1 MVDTPAHGPSLRRCV
16 PLAALGLAGV
26 LFIVLGGRRYLT
38 FAALSENHDF
48 LVALVA
54 GGGMLTAAG
63 FVLGYAALTA
73 LSVPGAML
81 LTLTAGFLFGPWL
94 GTVYALIGATLGAS
108 VVFLAARAG
117 LYGLAARAGPKGQRL
132 EAGFRAD
139 AFNYLLVLRLIP
151 VFPFFLVNLV
161 AGLAGMRLGT
171 YVAATFF
178 GMIPGTF
185 IYASLGNGVG
195 ALIAAGQHPD
205 HYVIFRPSILLPIVG
220 LAALALLPVFY
231 KRWRGRRRPELAE

>member
-1 MVDTPAHGPSLRRCV
+1 MADIPAHSPSLRRCV

-38 FAALSENHDF
+38 FAALSENRDF
-48 LVALVA
+48 LVTLVA
-54 GGGMLTAAG
+54 NGGVLAAAG
-63 FVLGYAALTA
+63 FVMIYAVLTA

-81 LTLTAGFLFGPWL
+81 LTLAAGFLFGPWL
-94 GTVYALIGATLGAS
+94 GTLYALVGATLGAS
-108 VVFLAARAG
+108 VVFLAARSG
-117 LYGLAARAGPKGQRL
+117 LYGLATRAGPRGQRL

-151 VFPFFLVNLV
+151 IFPFWLVNLV
-161 AGLAGMRLGT
+161 AGLAGMRLT
-171 YVAATFF
+171 AYIAATFF
-178 GMIPGTF
+178 GMIPGAF
-185 IYASLGNGVG
+185 VYASLGNGIG

-205 HYVIFRPSILLPIVG
+205 PYMIFRPSILLPIVG

>member
-1 MVDTPAHGPSLRRCV
+1 MSNSPAHSPSLRRCV

-26 LFIVLGGRRYLT
+26 LFIVFGGRRYLS
-38 FAALSENHDF
+38 FAALSDNRDF

-54 GGGMLTAAG
+54 TGGILAAAG
-63 FVLGYAALTA
+63 FVFIYAALTA

-94 GTVYALIGATLGAS
+94 GAIYALVGATLGAI
-108 VVFLAARAG
+108 VVFLAARSG
-117 LYGLAARAGPKGQRL
+117 LYGLAARAGPRGRRL

-151 VFPFFLVNLV
+151 VFPFWLVNLV
-161 AGLAGMRLGT
+161 AGLAGMRLAT
-171 YVAATFF
+171 YIAATFF

-185 IYASLGNGVG
+185 VYASLGNGLG
-195 ALIAAGQHPD
+195 SLIAAGQHPD
-205 HYVIFRPSILLPIVG
+205 PYMIFRPSILLPIVG
-220 LAALALLPVFY
+220 LAALALLPVIY